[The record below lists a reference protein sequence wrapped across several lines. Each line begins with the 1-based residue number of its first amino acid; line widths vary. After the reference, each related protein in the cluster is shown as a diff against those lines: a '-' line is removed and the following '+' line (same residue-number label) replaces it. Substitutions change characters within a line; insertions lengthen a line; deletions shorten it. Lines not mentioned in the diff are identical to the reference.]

1 MASQRTT
8 DHAYC
13 NNPACANQREKM
25 DMNQDTHQNLDESLA
40 AACKEWLKGCTC
52 APADAPQQCAECT
65 NAFLESLVHRA
76 QQLGLPVG
84 ENAINGTPR

>member
-1 MASQRTT
+1 
-8 DHAYC
+8 
-13 NNPACANQREKM
+13 M
-25 DMNQDTHQNLDESLA
+25 DMNQDTHKNLDEPLA